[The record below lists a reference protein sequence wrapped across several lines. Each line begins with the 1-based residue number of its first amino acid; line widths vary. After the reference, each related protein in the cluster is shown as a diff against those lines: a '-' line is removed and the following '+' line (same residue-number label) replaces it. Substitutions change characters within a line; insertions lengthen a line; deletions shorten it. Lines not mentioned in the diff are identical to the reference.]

1 MKILGLF
8 VVALVAFG
16 LGRTYEKTQLA
27 AHDSQ
32 TVSSPTASRQP
43 SGVPLLSSVPAPPP
57 ANIYEEYFPP
67 EPSFG
72 VSAPVES
79 VVATTDLNP
88 AADAVELPVPP
99 RNTALVLSE
108 TLRLLGAN

>member
-16 LGRTYEKTQLA
+16 LGRTYEKNQLA

-32 TVSSPTASRQP
+32 PLSAATSS
-43 SGVPLLSSVPAPPP
+43 GDLLLSSVPAPPP

-79 VVATTDLNP
+79 EVATTDLNP
-88 AADAVELPVPP
+88 AADEVDPPVPP